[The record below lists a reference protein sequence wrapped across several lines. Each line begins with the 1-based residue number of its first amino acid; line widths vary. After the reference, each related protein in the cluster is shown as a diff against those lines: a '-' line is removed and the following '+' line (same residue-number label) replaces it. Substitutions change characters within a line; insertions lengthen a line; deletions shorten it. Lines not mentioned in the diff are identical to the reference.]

1 MKTSRKAA
9 AVTAI
14 AVLAAFGSVL
24 LPATATAT
32 ATAAGAGPAPAPV
45 TRDPADAQAAH
56 GVEHDLPGPL
66 TDKTRARRQA
76 ATEQMVAGTATVE
89 RHGGG
94 EAVRLGQ
101 NEYVELARE
110 RTDRIFTVLVEF
122 GDQVDTTTRTPDGAV
137 KYGGA
142 PGPAHNRIERPDRT
156 ADNSTAWRADYDR
169 QHYQDLYFDTAGDSL
184 KTYYEKQSSGRY
196 SVEGTVTDWVK
207 VPWNE
212 ARYGSDYC
220 GEHVCANAQDLVRDG
235 IDAWVAAE
243 RAEGRTED
251 GIRATVAEYDRWDRY
266 DHDGDGDFN
275 EPDGY
280 LDHVQ
285 IVHAGVDQSAGG
297 GAQGS
302 DALWAHR
309 SYVYGSGSGG
319 TGPAGN
325 KLGGTPVGGTGIWAG
340 DYTMQ
345 AENGGLGVFA
355 HEYGHDLGLPD
366 LYDTSGNGVDNSV
379 GYWSL
384 MSSGSWLGEG
394 REEIG
399 DRPADL
405 DAWSKLQL
413 GWLSYDKAGAGELS
427 VHRTGAAEYNSALP
441 QALLVELPRKTV
453 TTVVNT
459 PYAGAQEWWSG
470 SADNQN
476 VTLARDLDLSGST
489 AAVLRAR
496 GWYELER
503 DFDYG
508 YAEVSTDGGAGWTPL
523 AGTFDGTP
531 IPPNGSGSPSLS
543 GTSGGRWGELAYP
556 LDAYAGQRVKIRFRV
571 TTDGST
577 HLKGLAL
584 DELSVTAGGRVLFT
598 DGAEGGDTGWGVR
611 GFTRTT
617 GTFTQHHPQY
627 YLVENRQ
634 YLSYDT
640 TLRTGPY
647 VFGSGLRP
655 NWVDHFPYQNGLLIW
670 FWDGSQSDNNVY
682 EHPGS
687 GLLLPVDA
695 HPAPLRWS
703 DGTLMRTRVQSYDST
718 FGSEP
723 TDGFTLPRADVPTTV
738 PSLPGVTAFD
748 DHAGAYWDPA
758 NPYSSVQV
766 PDTGTRIEL
775 LWNGADKRESIIMVR
790 PAR

>member
-14 AVLAAFGSVL
+14 AVAAACGSVL
-24 LPATATAT
+24 LPATAA
-32 ATAAGAGPAPAPV
+32 AAGHGPAPAPV
-45 TRDPADAQAAH
+45 TRDPADAQVSH

-66 TDKTRARRQA
+66 TEKTKARRQA
-76 ATEQMVAGTATVE
+76 ATEQLIAGTATVE
-89 RHGGG
+89 RRAGGD
-94 EAVRLGQ
+94 AVRLGQ
-101 NEYVELARE
+101 GEYVELARE

-142 PGPAHNRIERPDRT
+142 PGPAHNRIDRPDR
-156 ADNSTAWRADYDR
+156 ALDNSTAWRADYDR

-220 GEHVCANAQDLVRDG
+220 GDHVCANAQDLIRDG

-243 RAEGRTED
+243 KAKGRRDDE
-251 GIRATVAEYDRWDRY
+251 IKATVARYDRWDRY
-266 DHDGDGDFN
+266 DYDGDGDFN

-280 LDHVQ
+280 IDHFQ

-309 SYVYGSGSGG
+309 SYVYGSGSGR

-325 KLGGTPVGGTGIWAG
+325 RLGGTPVGGTGIWAG

-394 REEIG
+394 RDEIG

-413 GWLSYDKAGAGELS
+413 GWLSYDKAKAGELS
-427 VHRTGAAEYNSALP
+427 VHRTGAVEYNSALP
-441 QALLVELPRKTV
+441 QALVVELPKKTV

-476 VTLARDLDLSGST
+476 VTLARDVDLTGT
-489 AAVLRAR
+489 TTAVLRAR

-508 YAEVSTDGGAGWTPL
+508 YAEISTDGGAGWTAL

-531 IPPNGSGSPSLS
+531 IPQNSSGTPSLS
-543 GTSGGRWGELAYP
+543 GTSDGKWGELAYP
-556 LDAYAGQRVKIRFRV
+556 LDAYAGQHVQIRFRV

-584 DELSVTAGGRVLFT
+584 DELSVTAGGAVLFT
-598 DGAEGGDTGWGVR
+598 DGAESADTGWGVR

-617 GTFTQHHPQY
+617 GAFTQHHPQY

-647 VFGSGLRP
+647 VFGSRQRP

-670 FWDGSQSDNNVY
+670 FRDGSQSDNNVY

-723 TDGFTLPRADVPTTV
+723 TDSFTLPRADVPTTV

-758 NPYSSVQV
+758 NPYSSVKV